1 MRLLARSSVDEL
13 FDLKGK
19 HVIVTGAARGNGRA
33 IADGFAAAGC
43 RVFYVDRMFAED
55 RASYEPIIGHTEIG
69 ADITDQESLADVMR
83 IAGDVDVLVNNAGIT
98 LSGKQQGQN
107 SWAETLAVNLT
118 GAFRITE
125 LVIDGMKRSGGGSII
140 NITSMSAHLGSAGNP
155 AYHASKGGLSQLT
168 KGLAAELGGD
178 NIRVNNV
185 CPGYIR
191 TDMTKDSFANIER
204 RDFISNR
211 TMLGRWGEP
220 DDLQGACLFLASSA
234 SSYITGSDI
243 YVDGGLINKGL

>member
-13 FDLKGK
+13 FDLRGK
-19 HVIVTGAARGNGRA
+19 RVIVTGAARGNGRA

-55 RASYEPIIGHTEIG
+55 SSSYEPIIGHTEIG
-69 ADITDQESLADVMR
+69 ADITDQDALADLMR

-98 LSGKQQGQN
+98 LSGKQEGQD

-140 NITSMSAHLGSAGNP
+140 NITSMSKSGSIDVVKYVYHDMDNTLLDKADALQQHPVLTLQHVRVIHARIVCGSLRTLSKHDRYLGAVLLMSLYRELRLHTVQQTLDPWRRELDWQYISAAFWTTP
-155 AYHASKGGLSQLT
+155 TWA
-168 KGLAAELGGD
+168 
-178 NIRVNNV
+178 R
-185 CPGYIR
+185 
-191 TDMTKDSFANIER
+191 
-204 RDFISNR
+204 
-211 TMLGRWGEP
+211 
-220 DDLQGACLFLASSA
+220 
-234 SSYITGSDI
+234 
-243 YVDGGLINKGL
+243 